1 MTKSHKT
8 ADLKERI
15 RSVERELFELR
26 CRLDGGV
33 KELAQGRI
41 DIMEITV
48 SGTKYAINVGPVREV
63 IPVLRCEPVQE
74 SPAWLLGTFQY
85 GKEIVPVV
93 DTGYRLNGETTT
105 LRPSLKIVLVDA
117 LHLTGLVVSD
127 VGDIYSFER
136 DQIAAA
142 PCGIPQA
149 DYVIGALPG
158 SGDGPVFLLS
168 IDALSREVTA
178 GSRHD
183 G

>member
-1 MTKSHKT
+1 MTKSQKT
-8 ADLKERI
+8 EDIRERI

-33 KELAQGRI
+33 MELAPGRI
-41 DIMEITV
+41 DILEITV
-48 SGTKYAINVGPVREV
+48 SGTKHAINVKPVREV

-74 SPAWLLGTFQY
+74 SPDWLLGTFQY

-93 DTGYRLNGETTT
+93 DTGYRLNGETTP

-127 VGDIYSFER
+127 IGDIRSFQR
-136 DQIAAA
+136 DQVA
-142 PCGIPQA
+142 PAPSGIPQA

-158 SGDGPVFLLS
+158 SGEGPVFLLS
-168 IDALSREVTA
+168 IDALSREVAA
-178 GSRHD
+178 GSRRD